1 MAGAK
6 PPRTVTAVLY
16 DKDMPEERTEVGNT
30 SDSAAGATPTYMAT
44 IRQNS
49 DCTTMSAPCVCE
61 AFSHIM
67 SG

>member
-1 MAGAK
+1 
-6 PPRTVTAVLY
+6 
-16 DKDMPEERTEVGNT
+16 MPDERTAVGNT
-30 SDSAAGATPTYMAT
+30 SDSAAGATPTYIDT

-49 DCTTMSAPCVCE
+49 DCTTISAPWVCV